1 MRLDSTRSQTFS
13 SGQSMK
19 ILARSWRV
27 AFTDRLTKKKK
38 TLPLS
43 IVQALK
49 NSALFNLRKELL
61 FGGQG
66 FKISE

>member
-1 MRLDSTRSQTFS
+1 
-13 SGQSMK
+13 MK

-27 AFTDRLTKKKK
+27 AFTDRLAKKK

-49 NSALFNLRKELL
+49 NSALFNPRKE

>member
-1 MRLDSTRSQTFS
+1 
-13 SGQSMK
+13 MK

-27 AFTDRLTKKKK
+27 AFTDRLAKKKK

-49 NSALFNLRKELL
+49 NSAMFNPRKE